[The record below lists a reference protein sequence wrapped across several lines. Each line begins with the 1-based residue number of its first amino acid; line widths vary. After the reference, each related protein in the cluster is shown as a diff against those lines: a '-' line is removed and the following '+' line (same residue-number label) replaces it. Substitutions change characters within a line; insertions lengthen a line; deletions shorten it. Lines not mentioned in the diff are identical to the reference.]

1 MIADETKFAPRICA
15 CESGNGGRNEM
26 AQLNIT
32 PAPIIWVDDASGN
45 IGTVNLDTSSV
56 SLLGNS
62 GVVLTDIALSPGQ
75 QLFGESFTTLY
86 SINQLGSAIAI
97 GPTGALLN
105 GLVFS
110 PDGTLYASG
119 GTGLYTVNTTTG
131 AATLVG
137 TSGLGLRSAGDLSFN
152 NGTLYETATNGSVTD
167 LLTLNTSTG
176 AATVVGQVVSNP
188 NMYGLVTGTDGGLYG
203 FDGNSI
209 YSINT
214 TTGAGT
220 LVQTFAGG
228 LGASNGAAS
237 QGDATPLC
245 FLRGTRIAT
254 PSGEVPIE
262 DLSPGDRILTHT
274 GAVRPIVW
282 ISDGRA
288 LAPRGHRGVAT
299 PVNVRRDAFGDGVPN
314 RDLKVTKATGS
325 CSMAC

>member
-1 MIADETKFAPRICA
+1 
-15 CESGNGGRNEM
+15 M

-45 IGTVNLDTSSV
+45 IGTVNLDTGSV

-188 NMYGLVTGTDGGLYG
+188 NM
-203 FDGNSI
+203 
-209 YSINT
+209 
-214 TTGAGT
+214 
-220 LVQTFAGG
+220 
-228 LGASNGAAS
+228 
-237 QGDATPLC
+237 
-245 FLRGTRIAT
+245 
-254 PSGEVPIE
+254 
-262 DLSPGDRILTHT
+262 
-274 GAVRPIVW
+274 
-282 ISDGRA
+282 
-288 LAPRGHRGVAT
+288 
-299 PVNVRRDAFGDGVPN
+299 
-314 RDLKVTKATGS
+314 
-325 CSMAC
+325 